1 MIYLKIILEAIRE
14 NLIVIGIG
22 VLGILSMVT
31 MFLPK
36 ESRIRKFLNFLT
48 RK

>member
-1 MIYLKIILEAIRE
+1 MIYLKIILESIRE

-31 MFLPK
+31 MFLPR
-36 ESRIRKFLNFLT
+36 ESKIRKFLNFLT
-48 RK
+48 KK